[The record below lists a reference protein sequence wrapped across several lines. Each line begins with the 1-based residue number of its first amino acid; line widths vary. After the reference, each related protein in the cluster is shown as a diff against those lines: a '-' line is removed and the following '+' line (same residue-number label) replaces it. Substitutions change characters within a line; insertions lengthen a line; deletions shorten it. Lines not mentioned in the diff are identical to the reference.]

1 VNFIP
6 LFVRLLLG
14 HPGQLALVREDP
26 QLMRRAVEEALRR
39 STSVY
44 GVPRVTTRAVT
55 LAGVDIP
62 AGADLY
68 VHYAAAQRDD
78 SVFDDPDAFD
88 ILRPNVHRQFAFG
101 RGIHTCLGA
110 PLARLEARVA
120 AECLLDRLPGLRLV
134 TGQEETWLPHLL
146 TPGLARLELEWDR

>member
-1 VNFIP
+1 
-6 LFVRLLLG
+6 
-14 HPGQLALVREDP
+14 
-26 QLMRRAVEEALRR
+26 MRRAVEEALRR

-44 GVPRVTTRAVT
+44 GVPRVTTRPVR

-78 SVFDDPDAFD
+78 AVFEHPDTFD
-88 ILRPNVHRQFAFG
+88 ILRANVHRQFAFG

-120 AECLLDRLPGLRLV
+120 AECLLDRLPGLRLAA
-134 TGQEETWLPHLL
+134 GQQETWLPHLL
-146 TPGLARLELEWDR
+146 TPGLARLELQWNH

>member
-1 VNFIP
+1 
-6 LFVRLLLG
+6 
-14 HPGQLALVREDP
+14 
-26 QLMRRAVEEALRR
+26 M
-39 STSVY
+39 Y
-44 GVPRVTTRAVT
+44 GVPRVTTRPVR

-78 SVFDDPDAFD
+78 AVFGDPDAFD

-134 TGQEETWLPHLL
+134 AGQQETWWPHLL